1 MPATSPNWQRAFP
14 VNTMGTP
21 ELGFFVVD
29 MGEDIETNYSS
40 SNSLYAQ
47 AVRALQQTT
56 DLYMVGLP
64 DGNFFTFSARLSS
77 VPGAVAG
84 ATTGIITGLGAT
96 IAEVCGSDTVLSI
109 SLRSGGTN
117 NDTGDEFEFRHA
129 SFATPLKVRVTAA
142 TLGVASAVEI
152 VDGGVWTNES
162 SNPAN
167 TQAGGFT
174 RVQTFGTIDTNG
186 TGLEVNMTS
195 WGMGGIEV
203 YNASIVGN
211 SLVWND

>member
-21 ELGFFVVD
+21 PLGFFVVD

-47 AVRALQQTT
+47 AVRALQQSTE
-56 DLYMVGLP
+56 LYMVGLP
-64 DGNFFTFSARLSS
+64 DGNFFTFSARLST
-77 VPGAVAG
+77 VPGAVEG
-84 ATTGIITGLGAT
+84 ATTGIITSLGAT
-96 IAEVCGSDTVLSI
+96 IAEVCGSDTVLAI
-109 SLRSGGTN
+109 TLRSGGTN
-117 NDTGDEFEFRHA
+117 NDVGDEFEFRHA
-129 SFATPLKVRVTAA
+129 SFATPLKVRVTAS

>member
-1 MPATSPNWQRAFP
+1 MPATSPDWQRAFP

-29 MGEDIETNYSS
+29 MGEDIETNYSLS
-40 SNSLYAQ
+40 DSLYAQ
-47 AVRALQQTT
+47 AVRALQKTT

-64 DGNFFTFSARLSS
+64 DGNFFTFSARISS
-77 VPGAVAG
+77 IPGAVAG
-84 ATTGIITGLGAT
+84 ATTGIITSLGAD
-96 IAEVCGSDTVLSI
+96 IAEMCGSDTVLSI
-109 SLRSGGTN
+109 TLRAGGTA
-117 NDTGDEFEFRHA
+117 NDVGDEFEFRHA
-129 SFATPLKVRVTAA
+129 SFATPLKVRVTASSS
-142 TLGVASAVEI
+142 GVATAVEI
-152 VDGGVWTNES
+152 VDGGVWTDES

-174 RVQTFGTIDTNG
+174 RVQTFGTIDMNG
-186 TGLEVNMTS
+186 SGLQVNMTS

>member
-1 MPATSPNWQRAFP
+1 MPQTSPDWQRAFP

-29 MGEDIETNYSS
+29 MGEDIETDYSLS
-40 SNSLYAQ
+40 DSLYAQ
-47 AVRALQQTT
+47 AVRALQKTT
-56 DLYMVGLP
+56 DLYMIGLP
-64 DGNFFTFSARLSS
+64 DGNFFTFSARISS
-77 VPGAVAG
+77 IPGAVAG
-84 ATTGIITGLGAT
+84 ATTGIITSLGAD
-96 IAEVCGSDTVLSI
+96 IAEMCGSDTVLAI
-109 SLRSGGTN
+109 TLRAGGTL
-117 NDTGDEFEFRHA
+117 NDVGDEFEFRHA
-129 SFATPLKVRVTAA
+129 SFATPLKVRVTASSA
-142 TLGVASAVEI
+142 GVATAVEI
-152 VDGGVWTNES
+152 VDGGVWTDEN

-167 TQAGGFT
+167 TQVAGFT

-186 TGLEVNMTS
+186 TGLQVNMTS